1 MKSILFFLFLLISLP
16 VFAVSEI
23 SNRQSAV
30 SSQLKTESVDEKPF
44 VTEQLSLRGKPKGF
58 FEKKTG
64 LTPIPQPAD
73 LDLVEEK
80 LLLEAIETAQ
90 EAVRNSPEAA
100 DVWGHLGHVYLIHGW
115 EVPAIP
121 CYRRASLLAPD
132 EFKWFYFHGR
142 LMKERQP
149 EAAVESLTRALTL
162 NAEYA
167 PAYLYLA
174 AALRILGRL
183 DEARQHLEHAKRLQP
198 NNPFSELWLGEIALA
213 RQHLKLARTHL
224 ESALRLNP
232 RQSEAHA
239 LMAQVTSALGDKQA
253 AKQHA
258 HAARY
263 ASQYDELS
271 DPLWWDVLK
280 AGVTASLYAERGRR
294 YMSEGDYASAV
305 AEFAPLIS
313 DAQKDVK
320 VWFDYGI
327 ALLHTGRYKDAV
339 ATLES
344 LLALLHN
351 DEDVQKER
359 KPDEIAY
366 LKARVYNH
374 LGQTYYAT
382 GRADAAIRACQ
393 KAIQFSDSL
402 VGKSHGPDKIYDSEY
417 FEFFA
422 NVHANLAMVYGNTG
436 QLEQAIRQYQK
447 ALELMPTKPSLHQG
461 LAGVYWKKR
470 LYTAAEPH
478 YKVVTANDATNLQ
491 AAYRLGLIFLIQK
504 IYEAAASQFKK
515 VIELDATY
523 VRAYGGLGVAYQK
536 LGKFPEAIDAF
547 ETVLRLEPGN
557 RNAIEMLRQLRERK

>member
-1 MKSILFFLFLLISLP
+1 MKQILYLLLILTSSF
-16 VFAVSEI
+16 VFAD
-23 SNRQSAV
+23 
-30 SSQLKTESVDEKPF
+30 SQVD
-44 VTEQLSLRGKPKGF
+44 
-58 FEKKTG
+58 
-64 LTPIPQPAD
+64 IPQPAD

-80 LLLEAIETAQ
+80 LLLAAIEAAQ
-90 EAVRNSPEAA
+90 KAVRNSPDDAE
-100 DVWGHLGHVYLIHGW
+100 VWGHLGHVYLIHGW
-115 EVPAIP
+115 EAPAIP

-132 EFKWFYFHGR
+132 EFKWFYFLGR
-142 LMKERQP
+142 LTKQRQP
-149 EAAVESLTRALTL
+149 EAAVKSLTRALTL

-167 PAYLYLA
+167 PAHLYLA

-183 DEARQHLEHAKRLQP
+183 DEAQQHLEHAKRLQP

-213 RQHLKLARTHL
+213 RQQMKLARTHL

-239 LMAQVTSALGDKQA
+239 LMAQVAVTLGDKEA

-258 HAARY
+258 RAARH
-263 ASQYDELS
+263 ASQYSELS
-271 DPLWWDVLK
+271 DPLWWEVLK

-294 YMSEGDYASAV
+294 YMSEGDYVSAV
-305 AEFAPLIS
+305 AEFEPLIT

-327 ALLHTGRYKDAV
+327 ALLHTGRYQDAV
-339 ATLES
+339 ATLEN
-344 LLALLHN
+344 LLVLLHN
-351 DEDVQKER
+351 DEEVQKEK

-382 GRADAAIRACQ
+382 GRVDAAIRACQ
-393 KAIQFSDSL
+393 QAIQFSDSL
-402 VGKSHGPDKIYDSEY
+402 VGKSYGTEY

-422 NVHANLAMVYGNTG
+422 NVHGNLAMVYENTG

-447 ALELMPTKPSLHQG
+447 ALGLMPTKPSLHQG
-461 LAGVYWKKR
+461 IAGAYWKKR

-491 AAYRLGLIFLIQK
+491 AVYRLGLIFLVQEF
-504 IYEAAASQFKK
+504 YNEAASQFKK

-523 VRAYGGLGVAYQK
+523 ARAYGALGLVYQK
-536 LGKFPEAIDAF
+536 LGRFPEAIDAF
-547 ETVLRLEPGN
+547 EAVLRLEPGN
-557 RNAIEMLRQLRERK
+557 RDAIEMLRELHETK

>member
-1 MKSILFFLFLLISLP
+1 MKKFILFFLLILIH
-16 VFAVSEI
+16 VHGFAGDD
-23 SNRQSAV
+23 
-30 SSQLKTESVDEKPF
+30 TD
-44 VTEQLSLRGKPKGF
+44 
-58 FEKKTG
+58 
-64 LTPIPQPAD
+64 IPQPAD

-80 LLLEAIETAQ
+80 LLLNAIETAQ
-90 EAVRNSPEAA
+90 AAVRNSPEDAN
-100 DVWGHLGHVYLIHGW
+100 VWGHLGHVYLIHGW
-115 EVPAIP
+115 EAPAVP
-121 CYRRASLLAPD
+121 CYRQASLLAPD
-132 EFKWFYFHGR
+132 EFKWLYFFGR

-149 EAAVESLTRALTL
+149 EEAVKSLTRALTL

-167 PAYLYLA
+167 PAHFYLA
-174 AALRILGRL
+174 AALRTLGRL

-213 RQHLKLARTHL
+213 RQQLELARTHL

-232 RQSEAHA
+232 QQSEAHA
-239 LMAQVTSALGDKQA
+239 LMAQVTIALGDKQA

-258 HAARY
+258 QAARY
-263 ASQYDELS
+263 ASQYSELS

-294 YMSEGDYASAV
+294 YMSEGDYVKAV
-305 AEFAPLIS
+305 AEFAPLIT

-344 LLALLHN
+344 LLTLLHT
-351 DEDVQKER
+351 DADVQKEK

-382 GRADAAIRACQ
+382 GQADVAIRACQ
-393 KAIQFSDSL
+393 KAIQFSESL
-402 VGKSHGPDKIYDSEY
+402 VRKSHGTEY
-417 FEFFA
+417 VEFFA
-422 NVHANLAMVYGNTG
+422 NVHANLGMVYENTG

-447 ALELMPTKPSLHQG
+447 ALELVPTKPSLHQG
-461 LAGVYWKKR
+461 LAGAYWKKR
-470 LYTAAEPH
+470 AYTAAEPH
-478 YKVVTANDATNLQ
+478 YKVVTANDATDLQ
-491 AAYRLGLIFLIQK
+491 ATYRLGLIFLIQK
-504 IYEAAASQFKK
+504 LYEEAASQFKK
-515 VIELDATY
+515 VIELDAMY
-523 VRAYGGLGVAYQK
+523 VRAYGGLGVAYQE
-536 LGKFPEAIDAF
+536 LGKFPEAIEAF

-557 RNAIEMLRQLRERK
+557 RNAIEMLRQLHKTK

>member
-1 MKSILFFLFLLISLP
+1 MKSILFFLFMLISLP
-16 VFAVSEI
+16 VFAVNEI

-30 SSQLKTESVDEKPF
+30 SSQLKTESVDDKLL
-44 VTEQLSLRGKPKGF
+44 VTDNRQPKGF
-58 FEKKTG
+58 FEKKSG

-100 DVWGHLGHVYLIHGW
+100 AVWGHLGHVYLIHGW

-121 CYRRASLLAPD
+121 CYRQASLLAPD
-132 EFKWFYFHGR
+132 EFKWFYFLGR
-142 LMKERQP
+142 LTKERQP
-149 EAAVESLTRALTL
+149 EAAVKSLTRALTL

-213 RQHLKLARTHL
+213 RQQLKLARTHL

-239 LMAQVTSALGDKQA
+239 LMAQVMIALGDKQA

-258 HAARY
+258 QAARY
-263 ASQYDELS
+263 ASQYSELS

-294 YMSEGDYASAV
+294 YMSEGDYVSAV

-313 DAQKDVK
+313 DEQKDVK

-351 DEDVQKER
+351 NEDVQKER

-382 GRADAAIRACQ
+382 GRADAAILACQ

-402 VGKSHGPDKIYDSEY
+402 VGKSHGPDKIYDSGY

-422 NVHANLAMVYGNTG
+422 NVHGNLAMVYENTG

-447 ALELMPTKPSLHQG
+447 ALELMPTKSSLHRG

-504 IYEAAASQFKK
+504 LYEEAASQFKK

-523 VRAYGGLGVAYQK
+523 VRAYGGLGVAYQE
-536 LGKFPEAIDAF
+536 LGKFSEAIDAF

>member
-1 MKSILFFLFLLISLP
+1 MRSILFLLFMLISLP

-23 SNRQSAV
+23 SNRQSAI
-30 SSQLKTESVDEKPF
+30 SSQLKREAVDEKPL
-44 VTEQLSLRGKPKGF
+44 VTDDRQLKEF
-58 FEKKTG
+58 FEKKSVLAT
-64 LTPIPQPAD
+64 IPQPAD
-73 LDLVEEK
+73 LNLVEEK
-80 LLLEAIETAQ
+80 LLLDAIEAAQ
-90 EAVRNSPEAA
+90 EAVRNSPEDA

-115 EVPAIP
+115 EAPAVP

-132 EFKWFYFHGR
+132 EFKWFYFLGR

-149 EAAVESLTRALTL
+149 EEAVKHLTRALTL

-167 PAYLYLA
+167 PAHLYLA

-183 DEARQHLEHAKRLQP
+183 DEARGHLEHAKRLQP

-213 RQHLKLARTHL
+213 RQRLKLARTHL

-232 RQSEAHA
+232 QQSEAHA
-239 LMAQVTSALGDKQA
+239 LMAQVMIALGNKQA

-258 HAARY
+258 QAARY
-263 ASQYDELS
+263 ASQYSELS

-280 AGVTASLYAERGRR
+280 AGVTAALYAERGRR
-294 YMSEGDYASAV
+294 YMSEGDYVSAV

-313 DAQKDVK
+313 DAQKDVT

-327 ALLHTGRYKDAV
+327 ALLHTGRYTDAV

-344 LLALLHN
+344 LLTLLHN
-351 DEDVQKER
+351 DEDVQKEK
-359 KPDEIAY
+359 KPHEVAY

-402 VGKSHGPDKIYDSEY
+402 VRKSHGTEY

-422 NVHANLAMVYGNTG
+422 NLHANLAMVYENTG
-436 QLEQAIRQYQK
+436 QLEQAIRHYQK
-447 ALELMPTKPSLHQG
+447 ALELMPAKPSLHQG
-461 LAGVYWKKR
+461 LAGAYWKKR

-478 YKVVTANDATNLQ
+478 YKVVTANDATDLQ

-504 IYEAAASQFKK
+504 LYEEAASQFKK
-515 VIELDATY
+515 VIQLDATY
-523 VRAYGGLGVAYQK
+523 VRAYGGLGVAYQE

-557 RNAIEMLRQLRERK
+557 RNAIEMLRQLREMK

>member
-1 MKSILFFLFLLISLP
+1 MRSILFLLFMLISLP

-30 SSQLKTESVDEKPF
+30 SSQLKTESVDEKPL
-44 VTEQLSLRGKPKGF
+44 VTDNRQLKGF
-58 FEKKTG
+58 FEKKSV
-64 LTPIPQPAD
+64 LTTIPQPAD

-90 EAVRNSPEAA
+90 EAVRNSPEDA

-132 EFKWFYFHGR
+132 EFKWLYFLGR

-167 PAYLYLA
+167 PAHLYLA

-213 RQHLKLARTHL
+213 RQQLKLARTHL

-232 RQSEAHA
+232 QQSEAHA
-239 LMAQVTSALGDKQA
+239 LMAQVTIALGDRQT

-258 HAARY
+258 QAARY
-263 ASQYDELS
+263 ASQYGELS

-294 YMSEGDYASAV
+294 YMSEGDYGSAI

-327 ALLHTGRYKDAV
+327 ALLHTGRYTDAV

-344 LLALLHN
+344 LLGLLHN

-402 VGKSHGPDKIYDSEY
+402 VGKSQGTEY

-422 NVHANLAMVYGNTG
+422 NVHANLAMVYENTG

-461 LAGVYWKKR
+461 LAGAYWKKR
-470 LYTAAEPH
+470 RYTAAEPH
-478 YKVVTANDATNLQ
+478 YKVVTANDATDLQ

-504 IYEAAASQFKK
+504 LYEEAASQFKK

-523 VRAYGGLGVAYQK
+523 VRAYGGLGVVYQE

-547 ETVLRLEPGN
+547 EAVLRLEPGN
-557 RNAIEMLRQLRERK
+557 RNAIEMLRQLRGRK

>member
-1 MKSILFFLFLLISLP
+1 MKKFILFFLLILIH
-16 VFAVSEI
+16 VHGFAGDD
-23 SNRQSAV
+23 
-30 SSQLKTESVDEKPF
+30 TD
-44 VTEQLSLRGKPKGF
+44 
-58 FEKKTG
+58 
-64 LTPIPQPAD
+64 IPQPAD

-80 LLLEAIETAQ
+80 LLLKAIEDAQ
-90 EAVRNSPEAA
+90 EAVRNSPEDAE
-100 DVWGHLGHVYLIHGW
+100 VWGHLGHVYLIHGW
-115 EVPAIP
+115 EAPAVP
-121 CYRRASLLAPD
+121 CYRQASLLAPD
-132 EFKWFYFHGR
+132 EFKWLYFFGR

-149 EAAVESLTRALTL
+149 EEAVKSLTRALTL

-167 PAYLYLA
+167 PAHFYLA
-174 AALRILGRL
+174 AALRTLGRL

-213 RQHLKLARTHL
+213 RQQLELARTHL

-232 RQSEAHA
+232 QQSEAHA
-239 LMAQVTSALGDKQA
+239 LMAQVTIALGDKQA

-258 HAARY
+258 QAARY
-263 ASQYDELS
+263 ASQYSELS

-294 YMSEGDYASAV
+294 YMSEGDYVKAV
-305 AEFAPLIS
+305 AEFAPLIT

-344 LLALLHN
+344 LLTLLHT
-351 DEDVQKER
+351 DADVQKEK

-382 GRADAAIRACQ
+382 GQADVAIRACQ
-393 KAIQFSDSL
+393 KAIQFSESL
-402 VGKSHGPDKIYDSEY
+402 VRKSHGTEY
-417 FEFFA
+417 VEFFA
-422 NVHANLAMVYGNTG
+422 NVHANLGMVYENTG

-447 ALELMPTKPSLHQG
+447 ALELVPTKPSLHQG
-461 LAGVYWKKR
+461 LAGAYWKKR
-470 LYTAAEPH
+470 AYTAAEPH

-491 AAYRLGLIFLIQK
+491 ATYRLGLIFLIQK
-504 IYEAAASQFKK
+504 LYEEAASQFKK
-515 VIELDATY
+515 VIELDAMY
-523 VRAYGGLGVAYQK
+523 VRAYGGLGVAYQE
-536 LGKFPEAIDAF
+536 LGKFPEAIEAF

-557 RNAIEMLRQLRERK
+557 RNAIEMLRQLHKTK

>member
-1 MKSILFFLFLLISLP
+1 MKQILYLLLILTSSF
-16 VFAVSEI
+16 VFAD
-23 SNRQSAV
+23 
-30 SSQLKTESVDEKPF
+30 SQVD
-44 VTEQLSLRGKPKGF
+44 
-58 FEKKTG
+58 
-64 LTPIPQPAD
+64 IPQPAD
-73 LDLVEEK
+73 LGLVEEK
-80 LLLEAIETAQ
+80 LLLEAIEATQ
-90 EAVRNSPEAA
+90 KAVRNSPEDAE
-100 DVWGHLGHVYLIHGW
+100 VWGHLGHVYLIHGW
-115 EVPAIP
+115 EAPAIP

-132 EFKWFYFHGR
+132 EFKWFYFLGR
-142 LMKERQP
+142 LTKQRQP
-149 EAAVESLTRALTL
+149 EAAVKSLTRALTL

-167 PAYLYLA
+167 PAHLYLA

-183 DEARQHLEHAKRLQP
+183 DEARPHLEHAKRLQP

-213 RQHLKLARTHL
+213 RQQMKLARTHL

-239 LMAQVTSALGDKQA
+239 LMAQVAVTLGDKEA

-258 HAARY
+258 RAARHV
-263 ASQYDELS
+263 SQYSELS

-294 YMSEGDYASAV
+294 YMSEGDYVNAV
-305 AEFAPLIS
+305 AEFEPLIT

-327 ALLHTGRYKDAV
+327 ALLHTGRYEDAV

-344 LLALLHN
+344 LLVLLHT
-351 DEDVQKER
+351 DEDVQKEK

-382 GRADAAIRACQ
+382 GRVDAAIRACQ
-393 KAIQFSDSL
+393 QAIQFSDSF
-402 VGKSHGPDKIYDSEY
+402 VGKSHGTDKIYDSEH

-422 NVHANLAMVYGNTG
+422 NVHANLAMVYENTG

-447 ALELMPTKPSLHQG
+447 ALRLMPTKPSLHQG
-461 LAGVYWKKR
+461 IAGAYWKKR
-470 LYTAAEPH
+470 QYTAAEPH
-478 YKVVTANDATNLQ
+478 YKIVTANDATNLQ
-491 AAYRLGLIFLIQK
+491 AVYRLGLIFLVQEL
-504 IYEAAASQFKK
+504 YNEAASQFKK

-523 VRAYGGLGVAYQK
+523 ARAYGALGLVYQK
-536 LGKFPEAIDAF
+536 LGRFPEAIDAF
-547 ETVLRLEPGN
+547 ESVLRLEPGN
-557 RNAIEMLRQLRERK
+557 RTAIEMLRELHETK

>member
-1 MKSILFFLFLLISLP
+1 MKSILFLLFMLISLP
-16 VFAVSEI
+16 VFGVSEI
-23 SNRQSAV
+23 SNRQSV
-30 SSQLKTESVDEKPF
+30 ISSQLKREVVNEKPL
-44 VTEQLSLRGKPKGF
+44 VTDNRQLKGF
-58 FEKKTG
+58 FEKKSVPT
-64 LTPIPQPAD
+64 TIPQPED
-73 LDLVEEK
+73 LALVEEK
-80 LLLEAIETAQ
+80 LLLKAIEAAQ
-90 EAVRNSPEAA
+90 EAVRNSPADA

-115 EVPAIP
+115 EAPAVP
-121 CYRRASLLAPD
+121 CYRQASLLAPD
-132 EFKWFYFHGR
+132 EFKWFYFLGR

-149 EAAVESLTRALTL
+149 EEAVKSLTRALTL
-162 NAEYA
+162 NTEYA
-167 PAYLYLA
+167 PAHLYLA

-213 RQHLKLARTHL
+213 RQQLKLARTHL

-232 RQSEAHA
+232 KQSEAHA
-239 LMAQVTSALGDKQA
+239 LMAQVTIALGDKQA

-258 HAARY
+258 QAARY
-263 ASQYDELS
+263 ASQYSELS

-294 YMSEGDYASAV
+294 YMSEGDYVSAV

-313 DAQKDVK
+313 DDQKDVK

-339 ATLES
+339 AALES

-351 DEDVQKER
+351 DEDVQKEK

-382 GRADAAIRACQ
+382 GRADAAILACQ
-393 KAIQFSDSL
+393 KAIQFSDNL
-402 VGKSHGPDKIYDSEY
+402 VRKSHGTEY

-422 NVHANLAMVYGNTG
+422 NLHANLAMVYENTG
-436 QLEQAIRQYQK
+436 QLEQAIRHYQK

-461 LAGVYWKKR
+461 LAGAYWKKR
-470 LYTAAEPH
+470 EYAAAEPH

-504 IYEAAASQFKK
+504 LYEEAASQFKK
-515 VIELDATY
+515 AIEIDATY
-523 VRAYGGLGVAYQK
+523 VRAYGGLGVAYQE
-536 LGKFPEAIDAF
+536 LGKFPEAIEAF

-557 RNAIEMLRQLRERK
+557 RNAIEMLRRLRETK

>member
-1 MKSILFFLFLLISLP
+1 MKSILFFLLMLISLP

-30 SSQLKTESVDEKPF
+30 SSQLKTESVDDKPL
-44 VTEQLSLRGKPKGF
+44 VTDNRQPKGF
-58 FEKKTG
+58 FEKKSG

-132 EFKWFYFHGR
+132 EFKWLYFLGR

-167 PAYLYLA
+167 PAHLYLA

-213 RQHLKLARTHL
+213 RQQLKLAQTHL

-239 LMAQVTSALGDKQA
+239 LMAQVTVALGDKQA

-263 ASQYDELS
+263 ASQYGELS

-294 YMSEGDYASAV
+294 YMSEGDYVSAV

-313 DAQKDVK
+313 DEQKDVK

-327 ALLHTGRYKDAV
+327 ALLHAGRYKDAV

-382 GRADAAIRACQ
+382 GRADAAILACQ

-402 VGKSHGPDKIYDSEY
+402 VGKSHDTEY

-422 NVHANLAMVYGNTG
+422 NVHGNLAMVYENTG

-447 ALELMPTKPSLHQG
+447 ALELMPTKPSLHRG

-504 IYEAAASQFKK
+504 LYEEAASQFKK

-523 VRAYGGLGVAYQK
+523 VRAYGGLGVAYQE

>member
-1 MKSILFFLFLLISLP
+1 MLISLP

-23 SNRQSAV
+23 SNPQS
-30 SSQLKTESVDEKPF
+30 KSVDEKPL
-44 VTEQLSLRGKPKGF
+44 VTDNLNQQLVYRYFYEGTSCWLKLKGF
-58 FEKKTG
+58 FEKKSV
-64 LTPIPQPAD
+64 LTTIPQPAD

-80 LLLEAIETAQ
+80 ILLEAIESAQ
-90 EAVRNSPEAA
+90 EAVRNSPEDA

-121 CYRRASLLAPD
+121 CYRRASVLAPD
-132 EFKWFYFHGR
+132 EFKWLYFLGR
-142 LMKERQP
+142 LTKQHQP
-149 EAAVESLTRALTL
+149 EAAVKSLTRALTL
-162 NAEYA
+162 NNAYA
-167 PAYLYLA
+167 PAHLYLA

-213 RQHLKLARTHL
+213 RRQLKSARTHL

-239 LMAQVTSALGDKQA
+239 LMAQVTIALGDKQA

-258 HAARY
+258 HAARHV
-263 ASQYDELS
+263 SQYSELS

-294 YMSEGDYASAV
+294 YMSEGDYVNAV
-305 AEFAPLIS
+305 AEFEPLIL
-313 DAQKDVK
+313 DEQKDVK

-339 ATLES
+339 AALES

-351 DEDVQKER
+351 DEDVRKEN

-374 LGQTYYAT
+374 LGQIYYTT
-382 GRADAAIRACQ
+382 GRVDAAVRACQ

-402 VGKSHGPDKIYDSEY
+402 LGKSHGTEH

-422 NVHANLAMVYGNTG
+422 NVHGNLAMVYENTG
-436 QLEQAIRQYQK
+436 QLEQAILQYQK
-447 ALELMPTKPSLHQG
+447 ALELMPTKPSLHRG
-461 LAGVYWKKR
+461 LAGAYWKKR

-491 AAYRLGLIFLIQK
+491 AVYRLGLIFLIQEL
-504 IYEAAASQFKK
+504 YEAAASQFKK
-515 VIELDATY
+515 VIGLDATY

-536 LGKFPEAIDAF
+536 LGRFPEAIDAF
-547 ETVLRLEPGN
+547 EAVLRLEPGN
-557 RNAIEMLRQLRERK
+557 RNAIEMLRQLRETK